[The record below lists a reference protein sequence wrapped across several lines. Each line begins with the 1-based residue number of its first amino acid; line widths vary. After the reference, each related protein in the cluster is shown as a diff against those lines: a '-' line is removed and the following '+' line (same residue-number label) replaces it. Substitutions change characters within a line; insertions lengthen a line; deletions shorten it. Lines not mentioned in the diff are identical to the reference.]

1 MAWLAGGTRPVFD
14 RSPRVLPAAEALLP
28 RGLATREPL
37 PRTGP
42 GARGRGLR
50 DVSVVD
56 ILLCLAGLA
65 PGSAAA
71 DTEPLPDRA
80 VAVDVLLGQVLQ
92 QPAAAAD
99 QQQQPA
105 AAVVVVLVH
114 LQVLGQVVD
123 PPGQQRDL
131 DFRRTGVTLTG
142 RVLRQDL
149 LLGGGVERH
158 VSPKDWCERVQ
169 RADSAGARQPHEG
182 AARSADPASGRAAF
196 HITTD
201 GEAVVPASQ

>member
-1 MAWLAGGTRPVFD
+1 MWPGSPEGAGRSSIEALGCCLPQRHCCLEGWQPGDHYRGPALALGAGGYGMSVLSIFCCAWLGW
-14 RSPRVLPAAEALLP
+14 L
-28 RGLATREPL
+28 RG
-37 PRTGP
+37 
-42 GARGRGLR
+42 
-50 DVSVVD
+50 S
-56 ILLCLAGLA
+56 
-65 PGSAAA
+65 SAADA
-71 DTEPLPDRA
+71 EPLPDRA

-158 VSPKDWCERVQ
+158 VTP
-169 RADSAGARQPHEG
+169 
-182 AARSADPASGRAAF
+182 
-196 HITTD
+196 
-201 GEAVVPASQ
+201 

>member
-1 MAWLAGGTRPVFD
+1 MWPGSPVREFLTEPAGL
-14 RSPRVLPAAEALLP
+14 RSKPSGAVCPWK
-28 RGLATREPL
+28 GATRGPL

-50 DVSVVD
+50 DVSVVSMR
-56 ILLCLAGLA
+56 LSWPGRFPGRGREGLA
-65 PGSAAA
+65 A
-71 DTEPLPDRA
+71 DAEALPDRA
-80 VAVDVLLGQVLQ
+80 VPVDVLLGQVLQ

-114 LQVLGQVVD
+114 LEVLRQVVD

-158 VSPKDWCERVQ
+158 VTP
-169 RADSAGARQPHEG
+169 
-182 AARSADPASGRAAF
+182 
-196 HITTD
+196 
-201 GEAVVPASQ
+201 